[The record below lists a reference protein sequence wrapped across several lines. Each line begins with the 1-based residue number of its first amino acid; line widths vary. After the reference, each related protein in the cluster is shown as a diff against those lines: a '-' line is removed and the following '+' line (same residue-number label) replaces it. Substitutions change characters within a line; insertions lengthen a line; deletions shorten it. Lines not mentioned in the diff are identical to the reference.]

1 VLAVKLP
8 LYVIALPRYEDEMRR
23 RREDLQRVHNA
34 GPAWPVRWTR
44 KIGTAV
50 PTSLRVFRRQMATPI
65 ASTIAPGTPVVNSRG
80 RSLGVVRSLV
90 VEIGT
95 GGSSYAVAPEAG
107 DARVIL
113 LPRQTLH
120 EDHEVAV
127 VDDGVARRLARLSA

>member
-1 VLAVKLP
+1 MKLP
-8 LYVIALPRYEDEMRR
+8 LYVIALPRYEEEMRR
-23 RREDLQRVHNA
+23 RREDLRRVHNA
-34 GPAWPVRWTR
+34 GPAWPVRWTL
-44 KIGTAV
+44 KLASAV
-50 PTSLRVFRRQMATPI
+50 PTSLRVFRRQMATPL
-65 ASTIAPGTPVVNSRG
+65 ASTIAPGTPVVSSRG

-95 GGSSYAVAPEAG
+95 GGSSYAVASEGG

-127 VDDGVARRLARLSA
+127 VDERVARRLERLSA